1 MSSWKS
7 VEDRQLNKLHE
18 INDQLIQLN
27 VTLNCVSENIY
38 RLCYLLTSDSIS
50 SESPPLDD
58 DTELTNGSESYD
70 RKVSSSKGLTKS
82 SNVDTGKIGNSSN
95 T

>member
-1 MSSWKS
+1 MSTWKS
-7 VEDRQLNKLHE
+7 VEDRQLNKLHQ
-18 INDQLIQLN
+18 INIELQQLN

-58 DTELTNGSESYD
+58 TELTPGSEQED
-70 RKVSSSKGLTKS
+70 RKVSPSKGLVKTT
-82 SNVDTGKIGNSSN
+82 NVDKGETGN
-95 T
+95 TTDS